1 MRPAAAGR
9 REGGGD
15 ASGGRREHVEIGVQA
30 PSTYGG
36 SPPGPRFYR
45 VGYRVPLQPVPEL
58 GPAKFTGSGWDTGC
72 RCGQPK
78 LDLSYPE

>member
-1 MRPAAAGR
+1 
-9 REGGGD
+9 
-15 ASGGRREHVEIGVQA
+15 
-30 PSTYGG
+30 
-36 SPPGPRFYR
+36 